1 MLASNNIHSF
11 EFKCKAQYKFFAANN
26 ISGFVEIY
34 NLLDEDIKYL
44 VSFDVFNRKRKWS
57 ESDISYLTIKSN
69 IIIEILPQ

>member
-26 ISGFVEIY
+26 INGFVEIY

-44 VSFDVFNRKRKWS
+44 DSFDVFNRKRKWS
-57 ESDISYLTIKSN
+57 ESDISYLTIISN
-69 IIIEILPQ
+69 IIIEILP